1 MRFIHINEYE
11 YINVCMFIHT
21 RPSGSND
28 TMGSDMKSMHSKQV
42 AIDNVS

>member
-1 MRFIHINEYE
+1 MDILPCEPVFVRTFN
-11 YINVCMFIHT
+11 HT